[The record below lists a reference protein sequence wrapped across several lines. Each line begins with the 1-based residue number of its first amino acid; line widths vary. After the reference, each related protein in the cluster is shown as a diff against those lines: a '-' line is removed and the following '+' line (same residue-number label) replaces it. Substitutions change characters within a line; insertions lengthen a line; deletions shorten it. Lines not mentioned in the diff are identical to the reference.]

1 MAKNVNNST
10 LYYLIEA
17 GQLARLTLQRPLQ
30 QMGIY
35 SGDDAIILALK
46 GKKTL
51 SDKQL
56 CTRTGLTDHTL
67 QLRIN
72 RLISL
77 SLINRDFSGAN
88 DLAST
93 KLSKK
98 GRKLRKNLVAQW
110 RQLQEALMDDL
121 NAEEKKI
128 LRKTLKR
135 FSNLL
140 LL

>member
-1 MAKNVNNST
+1 MNSST

-17 GQLARLTLQRPLQ
+17 GQLARFTLQRPLQ
-30 QMGIY
+30 EMGIY

-46 GKKTL
+46 GKKHL

-56 CTRTGLTDHTL
+56 CARTGLTAHTL

-77 SLINRDFSGAN
+77 SLINRNFSGSDN
-88 DLAST
+88 LADT
-93 KLSKK
+93 NLTKK

-110 RQLQEALMDDL
+110 HQLQEALMDDL

>member
-1 MAKNVNNST
+1 MAKKVNSST
-10 LYYLIEA
+10 LYHLIEA

-30 QMGIY
+30 GMGIY

-56 CTRTGLTDHTL
+56 CARTGLNDHTL
-67 QLRIN
+67 QLRTN

-77 SLINRDFSGAN
+77 SLITRDFSGTNGLAN
-88 DLAST
+88 T
-93 KLSKK
+93 KLTKK